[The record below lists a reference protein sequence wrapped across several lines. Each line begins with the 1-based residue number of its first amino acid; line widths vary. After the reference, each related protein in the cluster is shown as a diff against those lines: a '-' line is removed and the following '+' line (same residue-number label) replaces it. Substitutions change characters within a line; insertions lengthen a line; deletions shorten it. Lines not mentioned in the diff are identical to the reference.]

1 MQVRTVH
8 DLAAAVRGR
17 RRELGL
23 SQVELAAG
31 IGVSRDWVSDFE
43 SGKATVEM
51 GLVLRVLEAL
61 RLRIDLVGD
70 ADAPDAPVVDLDAI
84 LDEHRRR

>member
-1 MQVRTVH
+1 MQVTTVH
-8 DLAAAVRGR
+8 DLAAVVRGR
-17 RRELGL
+17 RGELGL
-23 SQVELAAG
+23 SQAELAVR

-51 GLVLRVLEAL
+51 GLVLRALEAL
-61 RLRIDLVGD
+61 RLRIDLAGD
-70 ADAPDAPVVDLDAI
+70 ADAPDAPAVDLDAI

>member
-61 RLRIDLVGD
+61 RLRIDLAGD
-70 ADAPDAPVVDLDAI
+70 TDTLDAAAVDLDAI